1 MTNKKTI
8 LFIHRNF
15 PGQFRHIADH
25 LARSGHK
32 VFAASGRGDAKTG
45 TFVTLPSGVQ
55 IIGYRP
61 QRRPNPDIHSYLHTT
76 EEAILEGQGLANAA
90 IHMRKMGI
98 FPDIIV
104 AHSGWGS
111 GSFSKTVWPDAKF
124 VQYLEWWYEP
134 PETSPADAAD
144 LNAVRIVNA
153 RAQTLCRNIPFMVD
167 AVQADAILSPS
178 AFQSE
183 DVPEI
188 LRSKLHVIPDGV
200 DCRLFHPR
208 ESDETIDIGDISLP
222 PATPVMTFATRGME
236 PMRGFPEFMAAWEK
250 VQHRCPDAHCIVA
263 GTDTVHYGARL
274 PEGETY
280 KSRALA
286 EHDFDPDRLHFVGR
300 LPLESYARLL
310 RRTNC
315 HLYLTR
321 PFIISWSL
329 LEAMASAAPLVVSDN
344 AATREALPKS
354 SQALHVNISDIDQI
368 SEAIVK
374 TIESPKAAK
383 KRGARNRKRIEKTY
397 STDVTLPKIEKLL
410 FSLL

>member
-1 MTNKKTI
+1 MDWRTDGCRHDRFVTPVARAVRPHLPRTEGYCAPREGHRERDRQQAGDGRSRESRASDAFSQGRRPLPSPSAMGRAPWPGRSRDERPCQGGRRLQAAAGCRSHLALGIRPMTNKKTI

-32 VFAASGRGDAKTG
+32 VFAASGRGDAKIG
-45 TFVTLPSGVQ
+45 TFVKLPSGVQ

-61 QRRPNPDIHSYLHTT
+61 QRRPNPEIHSYLHTT

-188 LRSKLHVIPDGV
+188 LRSTHILQV
-200 DCRLFHPR
+200 
-208 ESDETIDIGDISLP
+208 
-222 PATPVMTFATRGME
+222 
-236 PMRGFPEFMAAWEK
+236 
-250 VQHRCPDAHCIVA
+250 
-263 GTDTVHYGARL
+263 
-274 PEGETY
+274 
-280 KSRALA
+280 SR
-286 EHDFDPDRLHFVGR
+286 
-300 LPLESYARLL
+300 
-310 RRTNC
+310 
-315 HLYLTR
+315 
-321 PFIISWSL
+321 
-329 LEAMASAAPLVVSDN
+329 
-344 AATREALPKS
+344 
-354 SQALHVNISDIDQI
+354 
-368 SEAIVK
+368 
-374 TIESPKAAK
+374 
-383 KRGARNRKRIEKTY
+383 
-397 STDVTLPKIEKLL
+397 
-410 FSLL
+410 